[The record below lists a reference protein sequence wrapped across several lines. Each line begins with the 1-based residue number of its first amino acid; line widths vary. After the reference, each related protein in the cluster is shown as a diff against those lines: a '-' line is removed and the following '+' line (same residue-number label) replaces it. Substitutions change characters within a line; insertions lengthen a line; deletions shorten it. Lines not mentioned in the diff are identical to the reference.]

1 MHLMSKVV
9 VLLLL
14 IYCLMYFPF
23 FCGGS
28 VFVFVLVCITLYP
41 FQLCNYPEDEERP
54 CCFAFTVIRMDVL
67 CMLMLCC
74 SSSRWHGLVCSVLL
88 WYCGTCEAWS
98 IHRDHD
104 SLCVVVVVGGVGV
117 TLLVS
122 DQLHLKGC
130 IYFIQSLKKI
140 KHH

>member
-1 MHLMSKVV
+1 MLLCFYCHTDGCLVYVNALLLFLTVAWVGLQCFIV
-9 VLLLL
+9 VLWYFL
-14 IYCLMYFPF
+14 IIFT
-23 FCGGS
+23 FC
-28 VFVFVLVCITLYP
+28 V
-41 FQLCNYPEDEERP
+41 
-54 CCFAFTVIRMDVL
+54 
-67 CMLMLCC
+67 
-74 SSSRWHGLVCSVLL
+74 
-88 WYCGTCEAWS
+88 TCEAWS